1 MRVVHIPGG
10 SAIRRL
16 GPHMNKHRRTRR
28 YRKISVAALAVTAL
42 GVPTVAL
49 ACVDRPA
56 TADNRSHSWQS
67 RSHDD
72 RERSWQNRSS
82 GDRDRSWRSR
92 RSEDRSPVSRPTSRP
107 EAEKTRT
114 PTAPPSVS
122 PAPSTSAPPTPSSPA
137 PSTSAPSTPSA
148 PAPADDA
155 AARVVEL
162 VNSERA
168 KAGCAPL
175 KANEKLT
182 EAARAHSQDMADH
195 RNMSHTG
202 SDGSGP
208 GERIERAGYEWRTYG
223 ENVAYGYRTPESVM
237 DGWMSSPGHK
247 RNILNCSFEEI
258 GVGLAQPGDYWTQ
271 TFGTAR

>member
-1 MRVVHIPGG
+1 M
-10 SAIRRL
+10 S
-16 GPHMNKHRRTRR
+16 KHRRTRR

-42 GVPTVAL
+42 GVPTAAL

-56 TADNRSHSWQS
+56 TAD
-67 RSHDD
+67 D
-72 RERSWQNRSS
+72 RDRSWQNRYSD
-82 GDRDRSWRSR
+82 DRDRSWQSR
-92 RSEDRSPVSRPTSRP
+92 YSGERSPEYRWTSRP
-107 EAEKTRT
+107 AAETTRT
-114 PTAPPSVS
+114 PATAP
-122 PAPSTSAPPTPSSPA
+122 SASPTPDA
-137 PSTSAPSTPSA
+137 SAPSAPSS

-168 KAGCAPL
+168 RAGCAPL
-175 KANEKLT
+175 KVNEKLT
-182 EAARAHSQDMADH
+182 GAAQAHSQDMADH

-208 GERIERAGYEWRTYG
+208 GDRIERAGYEWRTYG

-258 GVGLAQPGDYWTQ
+258 GVGLAQPGHYWTQ
-271 TFGTAR
+271 AFGTAR

>member
-1 MRVVHIPGG
+1 
-10 SAIRRL
+10 
-16 GPHMNKHRRTRR
+16 MNKHRRTRR

-42 GVPTVAL
+42 GVPAVAL

-56 TADNRSHSWQS
+56 TADNRSHSWQN

-92 RSEDRSPVSRPTSRP
+92 RSEDRSPVSRSTSRP

-114 PTAPPSVS
+114 PTAPPSAS
-122 PAPSTSAPPTPSSPA
+122 PAPSTSAPSSPA
-137 PSTSAPSTPSA
+137 PSTSAPSTPST

-182 EAARAHSQDMADH
+182 AAARAHSQDMADH

-208 GERIERAGYEWRTYG
+208 GDRIERAGYEWRTYG

-247 RNILNCSFEEI
+247 RNILNCSFQEI

>member
-1 MRVVHIPGG
+1 
-10 SAIRRL
+10 
-16 GPHMNKHRRTRR
+16 MNKHRRTRR

-56 TADNRSHSWQS
+56 TADGRSY
-67 RSHDD
+67 
-72 RERSWQNRSS
+72 SWQNRSY
-82 GDRDRSWRSR
+82 
-92 RSEDRSPVSRPTSRP
+92 EDRSPASRPTSRP
-107 EAEKTRT
+107 VAERTRT
-114 PTAPPSVS
+114 PATPPSAS
-122 PAPSTSAPPTPSSPA
+122 PAPDTSAPA
-137 PSTSAPSTPSA
+137 APSA
-148 PAPADDA
+148 PTTPTPADDA

-175 KANEKLT
+175 KVNEKLT
-182 EAARAHSQDMADH
+182 EAARAHSKDMAGH

-208 GERIERAGYEWRTYG
+208 GDRIERAGYQWRAYG
-223 ENVAYGYRTPESVM
+223 ENVAHGYQTPESVM
-237 DGWMSSPGHK
+237 DGWMSSPGHR

-258 GVGLAQPGDYWTQ
+258 GVGLAQPGHYWTQ
-271 TFGTAR
+271 AFGTAR